1 MYKYL
6 FVWLNLNNGTYYYKL
21 LNHSHSEYYVGYIN
35 QYNHRLVLMDKIVFL
50 KDKSYFDL
58 KSIKKRAMRNVINF
72 LEKNI

>member
-21 LNHSHSEYYVGYIN
+21 LNHGHSEYYIGYVN
-35 QYNHRLVLMDKIVFL
+35 QYNHRLCLMDKIVIDKTSSYYSL
-50 KDKSYFDL
+50 KN
-58 KSIKKRAMRNVINF
+58 IKKRAMRNVINY

>member
-21 LNHSHSEYYVGYIN
+21 LNHAHSEYYIGYVN
-35 QYNHRLVLMDKIVFL
+35 QYNHRLVLMDKLVLL
-50 KDKSYFDL
+50 KDKSYFNL
-58 KSIKKRAMRNVINF
+58 STIKKRAMRNVINF